1 MRIPLTVLN
10 NIRRACKT
18 TAEETMAISGKNEKD
33 IWRLLINYPKSWCAP
48 AAGVSSAQAVQEV

>member
-1 MRIPLTVLN
+1 
-10 NIRRACKT
+10 
-18 TAEETMAISGKNEKD
+18 MAISGKNEKD